1 MHPIVSGQTA
11 GDYYSNL
18 IDQVGNDVSNAT
30 SEQEAVGLVLQQLT
44 NQQQSIS
51 GVSLDEEATNLIIYQ
66 QAYEAAARVISTVD
80 ELNAGDH
87 RYVYTELN
95 MGIRVNPDMYSVI
108 LNGLQTNAQ
117 QEDQALQQVS
127 SGQKLNSLSD
137 NPAAAASLVNLRMQ
151 SSSDTQYLQN
161 ITSLTGSLNVADSA
175 LSSVVEALTTAQ
187 SLGVE
192 GANGTLNAQNQQ
204 ALAQQIQGIQQEILG
219 LANTS
224 YNGEYLFSGTAT
236 TTQPYVADASAASGV
251 TYNGNDNTNS
261 VEISEGQAMPINLP
275 GSQLFSNATTNV
287 FQSLQDLYT
296 ALNTNGNI
304 AGATTEVQNALNYVS
319 TQQTFYGNSVDRLN
333 NAQTF
338 LTQEQTQLTETES
351 NTLDVDMA
359 TAVTDLT
366 QTETTQQA
374 LVAGRRTDLAVE
386 PVRLPAHAVNSPS

>member
-1 MHPIVSGQTA
+1 
-11 GDYYSNL
+11 
-18 IDQVGNDVSNAT
+18 
-30 SEQEAVGLVLQQLT
+30 
-44 NQQQSIS
+44 
-51 GVSLDEEATNLIIYQ
+51 
-66 QAYEAAARVISTVD
+66 
-80 ELNAGDH
+80 
-87 RYVYTELN
+87 

-117 QEDQALQQVS
+117 QEDQALQQVA

-137 NPAAAASLVNLRMQ
+137 NPAAVASLVNLRMQ

-161 ITSLTGSLNVADSA
+161 VSTLTGSLNVADSA

-187 SLGVE
+187 SVGVE
-192 GANGTLNAQNQQ
+192 GASGTVNTQNQQ

-224 YNGEYLFSGTAT
+224 YNGDYLFSGTAT
-236 TTQPYVADASAASGV
+236 TTQPYVADSSSVSSV
-251 TYNGNDNTNS
+251 TYNGNDNANS
-261 VEISEGQAMPINLP
+261 VEISEGQAMPTSLP

-296 ALNTNGNI
+296 ALNTNTNI
-304 AGATTEVQNALNYVS
+304 SGAVTGVQDALNYVS

-338 LTQEQTQLTETES
+338 LTQEQTQLTEAQS
-351 NTLDVDMA
+351 NTLDANMA

-366 QTETTQQA
+366 QTETAQQA
-374 LVAGRRTDLAVE
+374 LVQAGAQISQLNLFNY
-386 PVRLPAHAVNSPS
+386 LPAP